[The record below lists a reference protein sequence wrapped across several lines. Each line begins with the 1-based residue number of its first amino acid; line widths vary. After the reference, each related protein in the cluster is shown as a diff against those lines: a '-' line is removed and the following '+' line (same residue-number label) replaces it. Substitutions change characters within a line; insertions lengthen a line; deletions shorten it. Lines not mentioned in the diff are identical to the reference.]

1 MAMPEPP
8 TPAPDAEPTAPGR
21 RSRWAEQE
29 LGQLLS
35 RAWTDPPAPEPAPP
49 AVPDGEIPS
58 WEVER
63 MPSEEEGGVVSLL
76 LEDRGRPR
84 DDPAG
89 QAPWV
94 GRPDAKVTGLARLT
108 EMLEQL
114 PTEPVAR
121 VTPEDVAVDAPV
133 LAPPA
138 VWFWGDDDI
147 YPGKVPGVPD
157 GEHGRVKPLP
167 VKRSWRAPSRG
178 KRARG

>member
-1 MAMPEPP
+1 MPEPP
-8 TPAPDAEPTAPGR
+8 APAPDADPVPSGR

-35 RAWTDPPAPEPAPP
+35 RAWSDPAGQDGPADQP
-49 AVPDGEIPS
+49 VPDIPT

-63 MPSEEEGGVVSLL
+63 LPTEEEGGVVSLL
-76 LEDRGRPR
+76 LGDHAGP
-84 DDPAG
+84 PADEPLP
-89 QAPWV
+89 AH
-94 GRPDAKVTGLARLT
+94 PDVKVPGLARLT

-114 PTEPVAR
+114 PTEPTPR
-121 VTPEDVAVDAPV
+121 VTPDDVAVEAPV

-157 GEHGRVKPLP
+157 GTRGRVKAVPVRRPLRLP
-167 VKRSWRAPSRG
+167 ARPRRA
-178 KRARG
+178 KA